1 MAGGIT
7 SGDISEQRAHFDA
20 PLERRRPRGQYR
32 RMDTRLPP
40 TATAAPD
47 RARALQP
54 LLDAHGAE
62 MDRRREVTPEVVDA
76 LVKADMLRLLLPR
89 SLGGQ
94 EIALVEFAKT
104 IEALGY
110 ADASVGWFINQSNVS
125 SSTSA
130 AAMPHETALAIWGA
144 PNIGLAWGARHN
156 RSKAIRV
163 DGGYRLTGTWSF
175 ASGGRH
181 TTWLGAHSAI
191 QNPDGSPHVRH
202 GGRADDRSFV
212 FLRSEAKII
221 DDWQVLGLRATG
233 SDSYSVEDLFV
244 PDERAPARDAI
255 EERREK
261 GPLYVIGST
270 LLYATGFSSVTL
282 GLARRLFEAYVTLAR
297 GKHSR
302 ASPNAMA
309 INNAVQR
316 EVGQLEARL
325 SAARAFIHEAARE
338 AYEAAADGTLTLDH
352 RIKLRLATTYG
363 MNEATDVAIASYR
376 AAGTTAIM
384 NSEPFERR
392 FRDAMSASQHLQ
404 AMMPHVEMVGRHIIG
419 VDNPIQHV

>member
-1 MAGGIT
+1 
-7 SGDISEQRAHFDA
+7 
-20 PLERRRPRGQYR
+20 
-32 RMDTRLPP
+32 MDTSVLP
-40 TATAAPD
+40 TIAAAPE

-62 MDRRREVTPEVVDA
+62 MDRRREVTPEVVEA

-94 EIALVEFAKT
+94 EIHLVEYART

-130 AAMPHETALAIWGA
+130 AAMPHEAALSVWGT
-144 PNIGLAWGARHN
+144 PDVGLAWGARHS

-163 DGGYRLTGTWSF
+163 EGGYRLSGTWSF

-181 TTWLGAHSAI
+181 TTWLGAHSAT
-191 QNPDGSPHVRH
+191 QNPDGTPLIRY
-202 GGRADDRSFV
+202 GKPDDRSFV
-212 FLRSEAKII
+212 FLRSEATII
-221 DDWQVLGLRATG
+221 DDWQVLGLRGTG
-233 SDSYSVEDLFV
+233 SDSYTVEDLFV
-244 PDERAPARDAI
+244 PDERAPARDAP

-261 GPLYVIGST
+261 GPLYTLMST
-270 LLYATGFSSVTL
+270 LLYATGFCSVTL
-282 GLARRLFEAYVTLAR
+282 GVGRRLFDSYVELAR

-316 EVGQLEARL
+316 EIGQLEARL
-325 SAARAFIHEAARE
+325 SAARAFLHEAALE
-338 AYEAAADGTLTLDH
+338 AYDAAAAGKLTVDH
-352 RIKLRLATTYG
+352 RIRLRLATTHG
-363 MNEATDVAIASYR
+363 MNEATDVSVASYR

-384 NSEPFERR
+384 NSAPFERR

-404 AMMPHVEMVGRHIIG
+404 AMMPHIEMVGRHIIG
-419 VDNPIQHV
+419 VDNPIQHI